1 MASAGQAHAHSSQPT
16 HFSRPSGC
24 LLRTCRPWNRGIV
37 VFFCSGYNSVLTD
50 LNMVAKVT
58 PNPLPGP
65 KKLLIGASDAV
76 GGIVAITCG
85 QNRPRW
91 PGTDAHRPP

>member
-1 MASAGQAHAHSSQPT
+1 MASAGHAHAHSSQPT

-50 LNMVAKVT
+50 LNMVANVT
-58 PNPLPGP
+58 PNPLTGP
-65 KKLLIGASDAV
+65 KKLLIGASGA
-76 GGIVAITCG
+76 IVAIVRG
-85 QNRPRW
+85 QDCARR
-91 PGTDAHRPP
+91 PGTDAHRTSRRK